1 MKMSELLFHAI
12 HVLTYYSLFLRNGGV
27 FEICAARLDDSL
39 ELEGG
44 TVSREER
51 EEGERRRKWS
61 WGGTGMRQDGEW
73 DFCLML
79 FSPFF
84 LGGGRLRLQ
93 KMILQVFP
101 PPPPQK
107 KPLSRSL
114 ERFNQNNP
122 ISYLARLCI
131 RSASSSPPC

>member
-51 EEGERRRKWS
+51 EGGERRRKWS
-61 WGGTGMRQDGEW
+61 WGGGGDENATGWRMGFLPDALLSLLPWRWPPTPPENDSAG
-73 DFCLML
+73 
-79 FSPFF
+79 FSAAAAP
-84 LGGGRLRLQ
+84 
-93 KMILQVFP
+93 
-101 PPPPQK
+101 K
-107 KPLSRSL
+107 K
-114 ERFNQNNP
+114 
-122 ISYLARLCI
+122 
-131 RSASSSPPC
+131 ASF